1 MKYKIG
7 FVDDERD
14 IIMKL
19 QRQNNGKKFSVNN
32 SDVEI
37 EIVEIPLHSEIDEV
51 IEEINSRSLSAIIVD
66 YLLSNT
72 RGDIHYDGVDIVNKM
87 EEERINFPTFIL
99 TGYSDDAENCMVDL
113 NKIYKKPEYT
123 REPHFLNRRIVRQI
137 QNYQDRISKAEEKL
151 IELTRKREKL
161 DINEEKTML
170 ELDDFLEK
178 STSNKSRIPSVLKES
193 KNLKMMQSLID
204 ATESILKEVKK
215 NGDK

>member
-1 MKYKIG
+1 MKYRVG
-7 FVDDERD
+7 FIDDERD

-51 IEEINSRSLSAIIVD
+51 INEINARNLSAIIVD

-72 RGDIHYDGVDIVNKM
+72 RGDIHFDGVDIVNKM
-87 EEERINFPTFIL
+87 DEERINFPTFIL
-99 TGYSDDAENCMVDL
+99 TGYSEDAENCLVDL
-113 NKIYKKPEYT
+113 NKIYKKPDYT
-123 REPHFLNRRIVRQI
+123 REPHSLNKRIVRQI
-137 QNYQDRISKAEEKL
+137 QNYQNRINKAQEKL
-151 IELTRKREKL
+151 IDLINRRGEL
-161 DINEEKTML
+161 DIYEEKTML
-170 ELDDFLEK
+170 ELDDFIEK
-178 STSNKSRIPSVLKES
+178 SISNNTRIPSTLKES

-215 NGDK
+215 NEQ